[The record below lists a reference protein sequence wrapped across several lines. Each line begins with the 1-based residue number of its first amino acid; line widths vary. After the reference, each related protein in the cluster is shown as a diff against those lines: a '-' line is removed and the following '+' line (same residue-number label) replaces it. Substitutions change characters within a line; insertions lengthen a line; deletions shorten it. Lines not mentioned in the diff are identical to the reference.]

1 MVNYEGAGDE
11 PTRFKAAAAVD
22 MMLKMCQHLGKYADL
37 IRPILWE
44 LCNCIFVDFKPVEK
58 KLTTHPDHALKELVR
73 TSTYFEHCAE
83 LVNRVETMQVEADMI
98 AQGIHMKD
106 VVKRY
111 QTVRLAFKHT
121 DFFIR
126 DACFFLW
133 KQHTLR
139 KRKGRRTAL
148 RRALRYRFR
157 RWRQYLANRTT
168 IQEEKLS
175 DELDNKIHRLMQL
188 NDNILNSTGTE
199 EESVAESVPAQGF
212 GEKTKSKRA
221 TSLVDSL
228 MDDRTPTAALS
239 KQASKRLSAIPPL
252 SNLHKMTSVLMAAE
266 EKANNSDR
274 KEPAAMIA
282 VVAAATAASNGSSG
296 HATKR
301 SGGEEMA
308 SARASA
314 TAKAEAAAF
323 VSAVE
328 AKDAASRKNSGERA
342 LVIDHP
348 IGEDDSDPLSG
359 EVAHDNG
366 FTGRPPPL
374 TLLPNGLMA
383 PAGNGNGTGN
393 GTAVVPPMR
402 HQTSLL
408 GMGMQAIEEN
418 RPAHFPDHMRIHP
431 VLSTISSED
440 YPKRSGS
447 ISRQLS
453 TDAAPT
459 PLHRRQYRPV
469 VAVSFAAVLGRCRR
483 HAEAHCL
490 CLCLSVSVPVGGRH
504 ANAEGGSV
512 AHVEAPTAS
521 EHGAHPQGRA
531 SVVVAGRNRTGGPDA
546 VRHRRR
552 RRRRCRCQ

>member
-1 MVNYEGAGDE
+1 MKLSYHCAYRTEVLYSQTRYLEMVNYEGAGDE

-37 IRPILWE
+37 IKPILWE

-58 KLTTHPDHALKELVR
+58 KLNAHPDNALKELVR

-126 DACFFLW
+126 DACFLLW
-133 KQHTLR
+133 KKHTMR
-139 KRKGRRTAL
+139 KRKGRLTAL

-157 RWRQYLANRTT
+157 RWRQYLANRTS

-175 DELDNKIHRLMQL
+175 DELDSKIHRLMQL

-199 EESVAESVPAQGF
+199 DEANSAIAGQAF
-212 GEKTKSKRA
+212 EKTKSKRA
-221 TSLVDSL
+221 TSLVDTL
-228 MDDRTPTAALS
+228 MDDRAPAGVLG
-239 KQASKRLSAIPPL
+239 KQASKRLSGIPPL
-252 SNLHKMTSVLMAAE
+252 SNLNKMSSVLMATE
-266 EKANNSDR
+266 EKPNNSDR
-274 KEPAAMIA
+274 KEP
-282 VVAAATAASNGSSG
+282 VAAGNGSG
-296 HATKR
+296 NATKR

-308 SARASA
+308 SARA
-314 TAKAEAAAF
+314 TAAARTDAGAS

-328 AKDAASRKNSGERA
+328 AKEAASRKNSGERA
-342 LVIDHP
+342 LIIDHP
-348 IGEDDSDPLSG
+348 IGENDSDPLSG
-359 EVAHDNG
+359 EVVHDNG

-374 TLLPNGLMA
+374 TLLPNGHIAA
-383 PAGNGNGTGN
+383 PVVNGA
-393 GTAVVPPMR
+393 TAMPPIR
-402 HQTSLL
+402 HQSSLL

-431 VLSTISSED
+431 VLSTISSDD
-440 YPKRSGS
+440 YLKRSGS

-469 VAVSFAAVLGRCRR
+469 VAVGVNVSW
-483 HAEAHCL
+483 L
-490 CLCLSVSVPVGGRH
+490 C
-504 ANAEGGSV
+504 
-512 AHVEAPTAS
+512 
-521 EHGAHPQGRA
+521 
-531 SVVVAGRNRTGGPDA
+531 
-546 VRHRRR
+546 
-552 RRRRCRCQ
+552 